1 MRNFTLLLSSLL
13 VAGSFAIASAQ
24 DEPDPEFLDVTV
36 PGDAILDTDDP
47 TEFEFSVTGGEAPYT
62 FTLSS
67 IEADIYQSIETESNN
82 VIVPLSFSA
91 STSVLVEVTDKN
103 NLLGHSVFEVTRINT
118 GNSLTADFENIPTE
132 GADWHG
138 FVAADGGASYCY
150 IYSGGIGFQNQ
161 YTPAWFYWS
170 GTAVSGDLSTEFD
183 PSNPTEGQYRNVTGK
198 AYEGEQFGI
207 HYYSSWEPLDI
218 KVVGDDGNGMEL
230 QGVAVT
236 NTCYTVNSILNGDSF
251 APPFADGD
259 YLKLILTGNN
269 DNGEPVE
276 LYLADYRDGKN
287 FVLNNWEWLDL
298 APLGKVSRINVTMEC
313 TNEYTPT
320 YFALDAMTEKGSG
333 INAVK
338 VGKSSN
344 VAIKV
349 IGNSIQVSGLDS
361 AASLRIYS
369 LDGRQVLAS
378 EVSAGR
384 NVINAAQLPAG
395 SYIASAAGA
404 SAKFIKR

>member
-1 MRNFTLLLSSLL
+1 MRNFTLLFSAIL
-13 VAGSFAIASAQ
+13 VAGSFSLASAQ
-24 DEPDPEFLDVTV
+24 GEPDPEILDVTV

-47 TEFEFSVTGGEAPYT
+47 TAFEFAVTGGKAPYT
-62 FTLSS
+62 FTFLSIDGAINES
-67 IEADIYQSIETESNN
+67 YVAESNSLT
-82 VIVPLSFSA
+82 VPLSFSS
-91 STSVLVEVTDKN
+91 STSVLVDVTSN
-103 NLLGHSVFEVTRINT
+103 EGFLGHAVFDVTRINT
-118 GNSLTADFENIPTE
+118 GNSLTADFENIPTD
-132 GADWHG
+132 GANWHG
-138 FVAADGGASYCY
+138 FTAADGGASYCY
-150 IYSGGIGFQNQ
+150 IYSGGVGFQNQ
-161 YTPAWFYWS
+161 YTPSWFYWS

-183 PSNPTEGQYRNVTGK
+183 PSNPTEGQYRNVTGS

-251 APPFADGD
+251 APAFADGD

-287 FVLNNWEWLDL
+287 FVLDNWEWLDL
-298 APLGKVSRINVTMEC
+298 APLDKVTRINVTMEC

-320 YFALDAMTEKGSG
+320 YFALDAITEKGSG

-361 AASLRIYS
+361 ATSLRVYS

-378 EVSAGR
+378 EVSGER
-384 NVINAAQLPAG
+384 NVVNAAQLPAG
-395 SYIASAAGA
+395 SYIVSAAGT